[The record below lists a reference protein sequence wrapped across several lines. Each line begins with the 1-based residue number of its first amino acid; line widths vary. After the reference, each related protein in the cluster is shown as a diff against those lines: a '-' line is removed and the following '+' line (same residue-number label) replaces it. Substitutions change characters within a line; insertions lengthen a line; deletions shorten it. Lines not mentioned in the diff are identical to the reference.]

1 MIDILSLEPT
11 TISKNLKGKYMLVY
25 GEPKTGK
32 TTLLSQ
38 FPKSL
43 ILAFEPGTNALTSI
57 LVQPILK
64 WTDFKTVLKQLKNPK
79 AQDKYDFIGIDTA
92 DVAYE
97 MCEKYICSQ
106 CSDAANTYTNIGDIP
121 YGKGYSL
128 CKKEFSDCFREIA
141 QLGYGLF
148 FISHST
154 EKTFKNEKGED
165 YIRIVPALPTRP
177 YDIINKM
184 VDIIGYLRPIKN
196 TESGETTSYLFL
208 RGDDR
213 FLAGSRFK
221 YMEPKIECSYDSLA
235 TAFQEAVERQAAA
248 DGTNITQEHNSF
260 YKKEEKRDFY
270 EAMDEARQLWVKI
283 TEGNEEAAIKI
294 MDYIEKIFGKR
305 MKLSETQPSQQDLL
319 ELVIEEM
326 RGM

>member
-1 MIDILSLEPT
+1 MKS
-11 TISKNLKGKYMLVY
+11 
-25 GEPKTGK
+25 GK

-43 ILAFEPGTNALTSI
+43 ILAFEPGTNALTNV
-57 LVQPILK
+57 LVQQIQG
-64 WTDFKTVLKQLKNPK
+64 WTDFKTVIKQLKNPK
-79 AQDKYDFIGIDTA
+79 AQERYDFIGIDTA

-97 MCEKYICSQ
+97 FCEKYICAQVSND
-106 CSDAANTYTNIGDIP
+106 SNTYTNIGDIP

-128 CKKEFSDCFREIA
+128 CKREFSNCFREIA
-141 QLGYGLF
+141 QMGYGIF
-148 FISHST
+148 FISHSA

-165 YIRIVPALPTRP
+165 YVQIVPALPTRP
-177 YDIINKM
+177 YDIVNKM
-184 VDIIGYLRPIKN
+184 VDIIGYLRN
-196 TESGETTSYLFL
+196 VTDTETGESTPYLFL

-221 YMEPKIECSYDSLA
+221 YMEPRIECSYESLA
-235 TAFQEAVERQAAA
+235 QAFQEAVEKQAAA
-248 DGTNITQEHNSF
+248 TGTQITQDKNSF
-260 YKKEEKRDFY
+260 YQKEEKRDFN
-270 EAMDEARQLWVKI
+270 EAMDEARQLWKKLI
-283 TEGNEEAAIKI
+283 EGNEEAAIRI

-326 RGM
+326 REM